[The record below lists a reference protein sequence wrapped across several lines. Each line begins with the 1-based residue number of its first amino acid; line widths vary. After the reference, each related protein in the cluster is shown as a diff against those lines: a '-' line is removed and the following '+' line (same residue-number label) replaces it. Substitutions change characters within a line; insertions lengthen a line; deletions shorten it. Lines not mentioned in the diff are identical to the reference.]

1 MIINGDANPQAAGGV
16 LTPHTAPLPTAS
28 CSESKLRFIMRS
40 LYNQAEPEFLWGGE
54 LQ

>member
-16 LTPHTAPLPTAS
+16 LTPHIVPLPTAS

-40 LYNQAEPEFLWGGE
+40 LYDQAEPDFLWGGE
-54 LQ
+54 LH

>member
-1 MIINGDANPQAAGGV
+1 MNGDANPHAAGGV

-28 CSESKLRFIMRS
+28 CSKSKLRFIMRS
-40 LYNQAEPEFLWGGE
+40 LHNQAEPELLWGGE